1 MRVDGGGLRKRFS
14 VATVRLMNGS
24 RRRVGIVD
32 VARRAGV
39 SVGTASKALNGRGQ
53 LRAETRDRV
62 RAAAHELGFV
72 PSAVA
77 ASLLSGRTY
86 TVGLIMTDHHGRFSL
101 PILHGAEDALGWG
114 ETVAFV
120 CDTRDDPI
128 REQHYVR
135 SLIRRRVD
143 GIIVAGRRTEA
154 RLPLAGPAARRC
166 RSSTRSPA
174 RPTPA
179 DCSVVVDEVAG
190 AVTAVEHLRA
200 DRPAAHRPRHRSAR
214 ARVGAGAGRGHRT
227 ARCARPAWTSS
238 ASPGTAG
245 GARCGAGSP
254 PPRWPASHPEVDA
267 VFCGSDV
274 IARGVADGL
283 RESGRRLPDDVALV
297 GVDNWAPAAE
307 GCRPPL
313 TTVDLNLR
321 EVGRV
326 AGTLLLRA
334 IEHGPETGLHTV
346 GCRLVVRASSA
357 PA

>member
-1 MRVDGGGLRKRFS
+1 M
-14 VATVRLMNGS
+14 
-24 RRRVGIVD
+24 
-32 VARRAGV
+32 

-62 RAAAHELGFV
+62 RAAAQELGFV
-72 PSAVA
+72 PNAVA

-86 TVGLIMTDHHGRFSL
+86 TVGLIMTDHHGRFGL
-101 PILHGAEDALGWG
+101 PIPHGAEDALGWG

-135 SLIRRRVD
+135 SLLRRRVD

-154 RLPLAGPAARRC
+154 RLPLAGIPASMAAGGPAVPVVYAFAR
-166 RSSTRSPA
+166 SA
-174 RPTPA
+174 DA
-179 DCSVVVDEVAG
+179 GDCSVVVDEAAG
-190 AVTAVEHLRA
+190 AVTAVEHLVRTG
-200 DRPAAHRPRHRSAR
+200 RRRIAHVTGPHGHASVR
-214 ARVGAGAGRGHRT
+214 ARVEGTHRALRAAGLDLVGEPWYGGWSEVWGRFAAAALTR
-227 ARCARPAWTSS
+227 
-238 ASPGTAG
+238 
-245 GARCGAGSP
+245 
-254 PPRWPASHPEVDA
+254 SHPEVDA

-297 GVDNWAPAAE
+297 GVDNWAPVAE

-334 IEHGPETGLHTV
+334 IVHGTEAGLHTV
-346 GCRLVVRASSA
+346 ACRLVVRASSA

>member
-1 MRVDGGGLRKRFS
+1 MGG
-14 VATVRLMNGS
+14 
-24 RRRVGIVD
+24 RRIGIVD

-154 RLPLAGPAARRC
+154 RPPLVGAPGVPVVYAFAR
-166 RSSTRSPA
+166 SADPG
-174 RPTPA
+174 
-179 DCSVVVDEVAG
+179 DCSVVVDEAAG
-190 AVTAVEHLRA
+190 AVTAVEHLVRTG
-200 DRPAAHRPRHRSAR
+200 RRHIAHVTGPHGHASVR
-214 ARVGAGAGRGHRT
+214 ARVEGTHRALRAAGLDLVGEPWYGGWSEVWGRFAAAALNR
-227 ARCARPAWTSS
+227 A
-238 ASPGTAG
+238 
-245 GARCGAGSP
+245 
-254 PPRWPASHPEVDA
+254 HPEVDA

-283 RESGRRLPDDVALV
+283 RENGRRLPDDVALV
-297 GVDNWAPAAE
+297 GVDNWAPVAE
-307 GCRPPL
+307 ACRPPL
-313 TTVDLNLR
+313 STVDLNLR

-334 IEHGPETGLHTV
+334 IEHGPEAGLHTV

-357 PA
+357 PS

>member
-1 MRVDGGGLRKRFS
+1 MGG
-14 VATVRLMNGS
+14 
-24 RRRVGIVD
+24 RRIGIVD

-62 RAAAHELGFV
+62 RAAANELGFV

-135 SLIRRRVD
+135 SLMRRRVD

-154 RLPLAGPAARRC
+154 RPPLAGDPSVPVVYAFAR
-166 RSSTRSPA
+166 SA
-174 RPTPA
+174 DDG
-179 DCSVVVDEVAG
+179 DCSVVVDEAAG
-190 AVTAVEHLRA
+190 AVTAVEHLVRTG
-200 DRPAAHRPRHRSAR
+200 RRRIAHVTGPHGHASVR
-214 ARVGAGAGRGHRT
+214 ARVEGTHRALRAAGLDLVGEPWYGGWSEVWGRFAAAALTR
-227 ARCARPAWTSS
+227 A
-238 ASPGTAG
+238 
-245 GARCGAGSP
+245 
-254 PPRWPASHPEVDA
+254 HPEVDA

-283 RESGRRLPDDVALV
+283 RENGRRLPDDVALV
-297 GVDNWAPAAE
+297 GVDNWAPVAE
-307 GCRPPL
+307 ACRPPL
-313 TTVDLNLR
+313 STVDLNLR

-334 IEHGPETGLHTV
+334 IEHGASAGLHTV

>member
-1 MRVDGGGLRKRFS
+1 MS
-14 VATVRLMNGS
+14 
-24 RRRVGIVD
+24 I
-32 VARRAGV
+32 
-39 SVGTASKALNGRGQ
+39 GTASKALNGRGQ

-62 RAAAHELGFV
+62 RAAARELGFV
-72 PSAVA
+72 PSSVA

-154 RLPLAGPAARRC
+154 RPPLTGAPSVPVVYAFAR
-166 RSSTRSPA
+166 SADPG
-174 RPTPA
+174 
-179 DCSVVVDEVAG
+179 DCSVVVDEVDG
-190 AVTAVEHLRA
+190 AVTAVEHLVRTG
-200 DRPAAHRPRHRSAR
+200 RRRIAHVTGPHGHASVR
-214 ARVGAGAGRGHRT
+214 ARVEGTHRALRAAGLDLVGEPWYGGWSEVWGRFAAAAL
-227 ARCARPAWTSS
+227 AR
-238 ASPGTAG
+238 
-245 GARCGAGSP
+245 
-254 PPRWPASHPEVDA
+254 SHPEVDA

-283 RESGRRLPDDVALV
+283 REGGRRLPDDVALV

-334 IEHGPETGLHTV
+334 IEDGPQAGIHTV

-357 PA
+357 PAA